1 MAVRDIITVPDPVLR
16 RKSAPVERVDDEL
29 DRLAGD
35 MLETMYEAPGIGL
48 AAIQLGIERRIV
60 VADVAREDEE
70 PAPHVLFNPAV
81 VWRADARN
89 VYSEG
94 CLSVPEQYVDVERPA
109 RCRIEY
115 IGRDGT
121 PAELEA
127 EGLLATCLQHEID
140 HLDGILMIDYLS
152 RLRRDII
159 VRKLAKAKRDTI
171 VA

>member
-1 MAVRDIITVPDPVLR
+1 MTVRNIITVPDPVLR
-16 RKSAPVERVDDEL
+16 RKSAPVERVDDDI

-60 VADVAREDEE
+60 VADVSREEDE
-70 PAPHVLFNPAV
+70 ADPHILFNPSV
-81 VWRADARN
+81 VWRSDAGA

-94 CLSVPEQYVDVERPA
+94 CLSVPDQYIDVERPA

-115 IGRDGT
+115 IDRRGK
-121 PAELEA
+121 PATLDA

-140 HLDGILMIDYLS
+140 HLDGVLMIDYLS
-152 RLRRDII
+152 RLKRDII
-159 VRKLAKAKRDTI
+159 VRKLAKAKKDQV